1 MRRASLRAKDV
12 MVREVYTIG
21 PNQKVALAR
30 LKMLRHGVGA
40 LPVVD
45 GEGALQGIVTLR
57 DIDLAGHDVAD
68 MRVEELMSR
77 ELITC
82 APGTPLRRI
91 AGDMVRT
98 GIQRIPVVNG
108 RGRLV
113 GLVTQ
118 TTLIKGA
125 RDRL

>member
-1 MRRASLRAKDV
+1 MPRTTLRAKDV
-12 MVREVYTIG
+12 MVKEVYTIG

-30 LKMLRHGVGA
+30 LKMLRHGIGA

-45 GEGALQGIVTLR
+45 SDGALLGIVTLR
-57 DIDLAGHDVAD
+57 DIDLAGHNVAD
-68 MRVEELMSR
+68 MRAEELMSR
-77 ELITC
+77 DLITC
-82 APGTPLRRI
+82 TAETPLRRI
-91 AGDMVRT
+91 ADDMVRT

-125 RDRL
+125 REWL

>member
-1 MRRASLRAKDV
+1 MKARDT
-12 MVREVYTIG
+12 MVQNVHTIG

-45 GEGALQGIVTLR
+45 ADGALLGIVTLR

-77 ELITC
+77 ELVTC
-82 APGTPLRRI
+82 APETSLRHI
-91 AGDMVRT
+91 ADEMVRT

-108 RGRLV
+108 RGKLV

-118 TTLIKGA
+118 TTLIKGT
-125 RDRL
+125 RGLL